1 MRKKISSDTFQKFL
15 TRSAYLVFPS
25 EISHLLPIQSSKS
38 EYIYSEFQ
46 NWCTTNMRKKDLWHK
61 FWALLEKLLL
71 FVFRNYSIAY
81 IQFVFVGCWVSSSGT
96 HSYLFPTQKVPLAQK
111 ELFGVF
117 FVANRIVDFASNCT
131 LFSFVFLCSWVLW
144 PLCRRQTI
152 ILASLPL
159 YPYPFHNF
167 STFAFI
173 ILSTCLCY
181 YFLHILASLT
191 PLLTFL

>member
-1 MRKKISSDTFQKFL
+1 MNQSTFFLNFKIYAPPIWGRRAFVISFGPCWNHPKASS
-15 TRSAYLVFPS
+15 VNICVS
-25 EISHLLPIQSSKS
+25 E
-38 EYIYSEFQ
+38 
-46 NWCTTNMRKKDLWHK
+46 
-61 FWALLEKLLL
+61 L
-71 FVFRNYSIAY
+71 FNCLY
-81 IQFVFVGCWVSSSGT
+81 IQFVFVGCWVSSSGP

-117 FVANRIVDFASNCT
+117 FVANRIVDYIYNCT
-131 LFSFVFLCSWVLW
+131 LFSFSVFLCSWVLW

-167 STFAFI
+167 STFSFI